1 MPDLLLGLIG
11 DNIKRSSA
19 PRLHRLAGRQN
30 GLDVRYDLL
39 IPADLNKPFDR
50 LFPGCVEAGY
60 RGLNITYPYKEIAA
74 RAVRIDDAQVRR
86 IGAVN
91 TVVFSEDGPTGHNTD
106 HSGFMAAYR
115 SIRQTAEPGAVAVIG
130 TGGVG
135 RAITFA
141 LLTLGAIRLTD
152 RDEAKAEAL
161 AHDLRQA
168 AQGTEIRVGA
178 NAEQIADG
186 ATGLVNCTPVG
197 MTGYPGT
204 PVDALAFR
212 GAEWAFDAVYTPI
225 DTRFLTDAQSAGLQI
240 ISGYE
245 LFFYQGV
252 DAWSYFSG
260 LSLDQARLRAEL
272 LADDDPALDASLDI
286 KHG

>member
-39 IPADLNKPFDR
+39 IPADLHEPFER
-50 LFPGCVEAGY
+50 LFPNCAEAGY
-60 RGLNITYPYKEIAA
+60 RGLNITYPYKEVAA

-91 TVVFSEDGPTGHNTD
+91 TVVFSEDGPRGYNTD
-106 HSGFMAAYR
+106 HSGFIAAYR
-115 SIRQTAEPGAVAVIG
+115 SIRQAVAPGAVAVIG

-141 LLTLGAIRLTD
+141 LLTLGATEIRLTD
-152 RDEAKAEAL
+152 RDRAKAEAL
-161 AHDLRQA
+161 ALDLRQA
-168 AQGTEIRVGA
+168 AQGTRVLVGDS
-178 NAEQIADG
+178 AEQIAEG
-186 ATGLVNCTPVG
+186 AAGLVNCTPVG

-204 PVDALAFR
+204 PVDALAFQ
-212 GAEWAFDAVYTPI
+212 GAAWAFDAVYTPI
-225 DTRFLTDAQSAGLQI
+225 NTQFLTDARSAGLQI

-252 DAWSYFSG
+252 DAWGYFSARP
-260 LSLDQARLRAEL
+260 LDQARLRAEL
-272 LADDDPALDASLDI
+272 QAEDDI
-286 KHG
+286 IQEHQ